1 MSMAATILLYSGRPN
16 PSWEVAADRQERV
29 RALIAQAPHEA
40 GTCKMPDGLGYNGVI
55 LSIRERDG
63 REERWQVYDGRAAS
77 ASGCRIDG
85 GRQLERTLLDSGRDV
100 IDPSI
105 LSSIIDGPL

>member
-16 PSWEVAADRQERV
+16 PSWELGADRQAV
-29 RALIAQAPHEA
+29 IRALIAQSPRAEES
-40 GTCKMPDGLGYNGVI
+40 CEMPDGLGYNGVV
-55 LSIRERDG
+55 LSIRGRDG
-63 REERWQVYDGRAAS
+63 REERWQVFDGRVVS
-77 ASGCRIDG
+77 ASGCRIDC
-85 GRQLERTLLDSGRDV
+85 GRLIERTLLDSGRDV